1 MAILD
6 TPAHATDAHVMRGS
20 LPTHYRYT
28 TGVAGQKFLA
38 TLRDEGR
45 LLGAHCDRCRYTY
58 IPARAYCER
67 CLAALPESAWV
78 EVGPGGTLLSF
89 TVVHVDL
96 EGKSLDAPRTLGL
109 VRLDGADGT
118 LVHDLDEFVEQIPR
132 VGMEVMAVLKPKAER
147 TGSIL
152 DIRHFRP
159 E

>member
-28 TGVAGQKFLA
+28 TGVAGQKFLT

-58 IPARAYCER
+58 VPARAYCER

-96 EGKSLDAPRTLGL
+96 DGGRLDAPRTLGL
-109 VRLDGADGT
+109 IRLDGASGVM
-118 LVHDLDEFVEQIPR
+118 VHDLGGLGERTPR
-132 VGMEVMAVLKPKAER
+132 VGMPLTAVLKLKAER

-152 DIRHFRP
+152 DIRHFKP
-159 E
+159 V